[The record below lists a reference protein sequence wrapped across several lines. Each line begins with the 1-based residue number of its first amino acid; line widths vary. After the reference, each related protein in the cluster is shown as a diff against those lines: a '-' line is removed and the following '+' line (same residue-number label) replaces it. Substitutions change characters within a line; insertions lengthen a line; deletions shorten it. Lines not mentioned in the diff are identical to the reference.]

1 MTRPTD
7 LYILKNKDDKVYG
20 SLEIQINFDILKL
33 KDMSLTDAIVYLE
46 KENIYYRVRTG
57 ALGVLTFKTQQ

>member
-1 MTRPTD
+1 MTKLTD
-7 LYILKNKDDKVYG
+7 LYILKNKDGEVYG
-20 SLEIQINFDILKL
+20 SFEIQRNFDILKL

-57 ALGVLTFKTQQ
+57 ALGTLTFKTQQ